1 MQLKTIF
8 KAQSIIFLINGLG
21 QLFSTAIFFEMA
33 NMEVTP
39 HLLAVG
45 QFMGVTFIFFAI
57 LTWKTPEL
65 AGDSVNSFG
74 SLWALA
80 CLLWTAIIGYHIA
93 IGIVGGP
100 TALVNIGLFAFFAIL
115 YFISSKK

>member
-21 QLFSTAIFFEMA
+21 QLFSTAMFFEMA

-45 QFMGVTFIFFAI
+45 QFMGVTFIFFSV

-65 AGDSVNSFG
+65 AGSSVNSFG
-74 SLWALA
+74 SLWALG
-80 CLLWTAIIGYHIA
+80 CLFWTAIISYHIA
-93 IGIVGGP
+93 IDVVGGP
-100 TALVNIGLFAFFAIL
+100 TALVNVGLFAVFSVL
-115 YFISSKK
+115 YFITSKK